1 MSLAYFVELV
11 RILSDNNIFLNNEH
25 TIGVKFLNYYHAPDS
40 SFTISLNTDNNLI
53 LSTKN
58 EVQIPSL
65 DMLKLPL
72 GLYIASS
79 APLDMCQNSNKD
91 LYLNCPITMPPV
103 HYWPNIILMNLTE
116 VPLTLKAGEV
126 IAQIQLDSPQAC
138 VMLATSLSVL
148 QDQILCA
155 EETALMSEQ
164 TTLSN
169 TVVNAMAHMA
179 TLTAEL
185 QDSNQTYFRSA

>member
-1 MSLAYFVELV
+1 MANIETFIQNSENLIQGLVNDKITIIKNKLSIIQCPQAHKILSLAYFVEIV
-11 RILSDNNIFLNNEH
+11 QILSKNNIFLNNEH

-79 APLDMCQNSNKD
+79 APLDMCQNSTQD
-91 LYLNCPITMPPV
+91 LYLNCPITMAPV
-103 HYWPNIILMNLTE
+103 HYWPDIILMNLTE
-116 VPLTLKAGEV
+116 TPLTLKTG
-126 IAQIQLDSPQAC
+126 
-138 VMLATSLSVL
+138 
-148 QDQILCA
+148 
-155 EETALMSEQ
+155 
-164 TTLSN
+164 
-169 TVVNAMAHMA
+169 
-179 TLTAEL
+179 
-185 QDSNQTYFRSA
+185 R